1 MVGVGWQMAAR
12 RFSRPGWQP
21 QHNLAERVECQLMEL
36 WSRMNAKLS
45 GRNGTQFEDEGSGH
59 LAIVLQGEFAIS
71 PRQIKVLKNQLR
83 ERMPAR

>member
-1 MVGVGWQMAAR
+1 
-12 RFSRPGWQP
+12 
-21 QHNLAERVECQLMEL
+21 MEL